1 MLSHDTD
8 VSTAL
13 ARRGVTR
20 RQLVKFCSGML
31 ATLALP
37 NRYLAQVVQAV
48 GKARMPVLLWLQFQD
63 CTGCSESML
72 RSSHPDVAEAV
83 LDLLSWEYHEVIMAG
98 AGKQADAVLNRVVNE
113 DKRKYLAVVEGAIPT
128 GEGFCTIGG
137 RSAMDIAEKVCRNAA
152 ATIAVGA
159 CAFDGGLVRSAP
171 NPTGALGVHEALPG
185 LKVMN
190 MSGCPHNPANTAAAL
205 VHYLTFNDLP
215 ALDQYNRPL
224 FAYGR
229 IIHDQ
234 CERRAHYDAGRF
246 VVDWGDEGH
255 RKGWCLYKMGC
266 KGPAATFN
274 CPVVGWNDHTSW
286 PVRAG
291 HGCIACAS
299 PRFWDTM
306 SPFYD
311 RIPSVPGFGVEA
323 SAGEIGL
330 GLVGATVAGVTV
342 HGLIKMF
349 KPVPKPAPR
358 PEPEEAVLTGKEK

>member
-1 MLSHDTD
+1 MLSPEVD
-8 VSTAL
+8 VSAEL
-13 ARRGVTR
+13 ARRGISR
-20 RQLVKFCSGML
+20 RQLVKFCSAML
-31 ATLALP
+31 GTLALP
-37 NRYLAQVVQAV
+37 DRYLAQVVQAV
-48 GKARMPVLLWLQFQD
+48 GKAKKPVLLWLQFQD

-98 AGKQADAVLNRVVNE
+98 AGKQADAVLDRVVNE
-113 DKRKYLAVVEGAIPT
+113 DKGKYLAVVEGAIPT
-128 GEGFCTIGG
+128 GDGFCTIGG
-137 RSAMDIAEKVCRNAA
+137 KSAMDIAEKVCRNAA

-190 MSGCPHNPANTAAAL
+190 MAGCPHNPANTAAAM
-205 VHYLTFNDLP
+205 VHFLTFNDLP
-215 ALDQYNRPL
+215 ALDQFNRPL

-299 PRFWDTM
+299 PRFWDHM
-306 SPFYD
+306 SEWKSPRARSGSD
-311 RIPSVPGFGVEA
+311 SWAQPLRA
-323 SAGEIGL
+323 S
-330 GLVGATVAGVTV
+330 
-342 HGLIKMF
+342 
-349 KPVPKPAPR
+349 PR
-358 PEPEEAVLTGKEK
+358 TASSR